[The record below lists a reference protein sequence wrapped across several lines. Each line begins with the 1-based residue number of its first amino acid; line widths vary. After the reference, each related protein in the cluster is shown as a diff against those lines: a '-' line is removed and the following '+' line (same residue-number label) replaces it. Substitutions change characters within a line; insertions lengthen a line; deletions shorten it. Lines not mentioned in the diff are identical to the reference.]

1 MKFTNEE
8 VEVKYELPGCEDI
21 ATILTRIGATVEDA
35 IVSLIVNN
43 VVSDTV
49 TVEGVTL
56 EEGEAEKLFNFCQ
69 EFRKLN
75 PDVKWNVMTINL
87 TKESGEVELTVAYD
101 EAKFEETKE
110 VLEQE
115 EAAPATEGDDCS
127 VGDDTCG
134 TAGEGT
140 DKPTDGDAPVVE
152 PAPAEGDQTY
162 QDPNAGSEDPNE
174 PKAEEPPAEAEP
186 VELPITI
193 ETPEPTNMYRCA
205 VANLYGAN
213 GMVAVRRRVNGSLKV
228 SDKVKLDGKQIKIV
242 GTIKARAGM
251 ESFSAYTGLVN
262 DFDARIK
269 AIAAKELKAYLT
281 ERFGKST
288 EAKIT
293 GVKSVAVTGK
303 TTVIGLLVDG
313 CANEVIGVKL
323 VNGKV
328 SEIDTLAKI
337 R

>member
-21 ATILTRIGATVEDA
+21 AAILTRIGATAEDA
-35 IVSLIVNN
+35 VVSLIVNN

-127 VGDDTCG
+127 VGDDTCDEG
-134 TAGEGT
+134 EGAAKPADGEAAPAGGEGT
-140 DKPTDGDAPVVE
+140 QEYV
-152 PAPAEGDQTY
+152 
-162 QDPNAGSEDPNE
+162 DPNAGSGDPNE
-174 PKAEEPPAEAEP
+174 PKAAEPPAEAEP
-186 VELPITI
+186 VELPVTI

-228 SDKVKLDGKQIKIV
+228 SDKVKLNGKQIRIT
-242 GTIKARAGM
+242 GTVKAKAGL
-251 ESFSAYTGLVN
+251 ESFSAYTGLVS
-262 DFDARIK
+262 DFDARIA
-269 AIAAKELKAYLT
+269 AIASKELKAYLT
-281 ERFGKST
+281 DRFGKPT
-288 EAKIT
+288 DAKIT

-303 TTVIGLLVDG
+303 TTVIGIQVDG
-313 CANEVIGVKL
+313 CANEVIGIKL
-323 VNGKV
+323 VNDKV
-328 SEIDTLAKI
+328 SEIDTLSKI